1 MRPSVRQASWTFR
14 RNLAVGFALLVG
26 IATFAG
32 TRAETVYK
40 CVDAGGH
47 VTYQGAV
54 CPRTQKQQTMQLDN
68 SAPAANPAAPAAVFK
83 PDPVQPPPAQAPP
96 PPSAPPPEL
105 YGCVSATDGKSY
117 VSDNGFPQPYLAPF
131 GILGSV
137 AEPLA
142 SAYGGANGAGAS
154 APEISHNQPSSAL
167 IGSNYVW
174 VQDQCREL
182 SPREACQ
189 ALQDQFDENAHKLR
203 NAFQSQRAPFEQREA
218 QLKSQLAGC

>member
-1 MRPSVRQASWTFR
+1 MRPSVGQAYR
-14 RNLAVGFALLVG
+14 IYGKRLLAVCIFVAG
-26 IATFAG
+26 IVSFAG
-32 TRAETVYK
+32 GRAETVYK
-40 CVDAGGH
+40 CVDADGH
-47 VTYQGAV
+47 VTYQSTT
-54 CPRTQKQQTMQLDN
+54 CPRTQKQQTIQLEN
-68 SAPAANPAAPAAVFK
+68 SAPSAAPNSPAAVFK
-83 PDPVQPPPAQAPP
+83 PDPEPQPPQAPP
-96 PPSAPPPEL
+96 PPSAPPPLL
-105 YGCVSATDGKSY
+105 YGCVRATDGKSY

-137 AEPLA
+137 AAPLA
-142 SAYGGANGAGAS
+142 SVYGGANGAGAS

-189 ALQDQFDENAHKLR
+189 ALQDQLDENAHKLR

-218 QLKSQLAGC
+218 DLKTQLAGC